1 MNIKQID
8 HLFKNLNIG
17 LWSYHADSNEWWFSE
32 QCKTLLKDFNFK
44 DSMEDLSECVLCDD
58 KNIFL
63 NLIHH
68 VKTSPSSFS
77 ISFRLQNKQR
87 SKLLWLSVKSVLEKH
102 KNNNVLLG
110 TINESSVPHSM
121 VARYSHAMATNDMAL
136 EAGNIGIW
144 SCRISS
150 LVNKNNNW
158 QFDTRARQIL
168 HLVQRNAKTYDEWT
182 QQLGKKDLVHIKKVI
197 SDALESNTEGGS
209 NFQFEY
215 KFETP
220 THNYKY
226 ILATGSVNTDPNT
239 GDKRID
245 GTFQDKTFERV
256 AQYELQRLN
265 ASVETRVQKRTELL
279 EKSTK
284 LAESANEAKGN
295 FLAMMSHELR
305 TPMNAIIGSLDLLA
319 MEQFDSEQLDL
330 VETSKSSSINLVRIL
345 NDILDFTKVESGN
358 IELERIP
365 MRLSDVIE
373 SIVNVFQ
380 PVANAKNVRLC
391 VFEDPLL
398 PKVVMGDP
406 TRLRQILYN
415 LMSNAIKF
423 SSSESNQPKI
433 VELHVCLRQ
442 KEKYLYYVEFCIIDF
457 GIGMTESTIKTL
469 FTPFKQAEKST
480 LRKFGGTGLGLSI
493 CYKLVNLMGG
503 KINVT
508 STVGEGSK
516 FYCDLPFSLAKLIP
530 AELQQANYAN
540 ISVVYN
546 HQQNEKCA
554 KSISLITSL
563 ENNGIRIVNHDALP
577 VDEMDD
583 INLALIICR
592 TEADIIQVNRLVYGC
607 PEALPVVI
615 CSHYPINLFSKIT
628 QKRSTFLLFDNLT
641 VNKLTAT
648 ITQKI
653 ATSSATKSLDE
664 VDLDEKLSLDE
675 RLSLDEKLSFDEK
688 LIFDDDFTLISD
700 IKNAAPE
707 LNARLLVVED
717 NPVNQKLIAKQLQK
731 LNLTFLMASNGF
743 EGLAYWQTY
752 SPKLILTDCHM
763 PEMNGF
769 DMSREIRKREKMQ
782 LSNKTRVSIIAITGA
797 TLTGDEQLCIE
808 AGMDDFLS
816 KPIQLKTL
824 KNMLNK
830 WIPNELPILSHNVL
844 IDFIGNDKNS
854 INEFYIEFMQQA
866 DTSMKFLT
874 MHFNARNFEKISE
887 EAHFLKTSAMAIG
900 AQRTGQIL
908 HILED
913 KAREKSTKECY
924 RELVALKTTLIA
936 LKSSIANHLNQA

>member
-32 QCKTLLKDFNFK
+32 QCRTLLKDFNFK

-63 NLIHH
+63 NLIHN

-77 ISFRLQNKQR
+77 ISFRLQNKQKR
-87 SKLLWLSVKSVLEKH
+87 KLLWLSVKSVLEKH
-102 KNNNVLLG
+102 NNNNVLLG

-136 EAGNIGIW
+136 KAGNIGIW

-158 QFDTRARQIL
+158 QFDTRARQLL
-168 HLVQRNAKTYDEWT
+168 HLVQRNSKTYDEWT

-220 THNYKY
+220 THNYKH

-239 GDKRID
+239 GEKRID

-265 ASVETRVQKRTELL
+265 ASLETRVQKRTELL

-305 TPMNAIIGSLDLLA
+305 TPMNAIIGSLDLLT

-330 VETSKSSSINLVRIL
+330 IETSKSSSINLIRIL
-345 NDILDFTKVESGN
+345 NDILDFTKIESGN

-365 MRLSDVIE
+365 TRLSDVIE

-406 TRLRQILYN
+406 TRLSQILYN

-423 SSSESNQPKI
+423 SSSESNQPKN
-433 VELHVCLRQ
+433 VELHVCLRH

-469 FTPFKQAEKST
+469 YTPFKQAEKST

-508 STVGEGSK
+508 STVGEGST

-530 AELQQANYAN
+530 AELQQANYEN
-540 ISVVYN
+540 ISAVYN

-583 INLALIICR
+583 INLALMICR

-615 CSHYPINLFSKIT
+615 CSHYPRNLFSKTT

-641 VNKLTAT
+641 VNKLIAT

-653 ATSSATKSLDE
+653 AIPSATKSLDA
-664 VDLDEKLSLDE
+664 LDLDE
-675 RLSLDEKLSFDEK
+675 RLSLDEK

-731 LNLTFLMASNGF
+731 LNLTFLMASNGL

-752 SPKLILTDCHM
+752 FPKLILTDCHM
-763 PEMNGF
+763 PEMNGY

-797 TLTGDEQLCIE
+797 ALTGDEQLCIE

-924 RELVALKTTLIA
+924 RELVAFKTTLIA
-936 LKSSIANHLNQA
+936 LKSSIADHLNQA

>member
-1 MNIKQID
+1 
-8 HLFKNLNIG
+8 
-17 LWSYHADSNEWWFSE
+17 
-32 QCKTLLKDFNFK
+32 
-44 DSMEDLSECVLCDD
+44 
-58 KNIFL
+58 
-63 NLIHH
+63 
-68 VKTSPSSFS
+68 
-77 ISFRLQNKQR
+77 
-87 SKLLWLSVKSVLEKH
+87 
-102 KNNNVLLG
+102 
-110 TINESSVPHSM
+110 
-121 VARYSHAMATNDMAL
+121 
-136 EAGNIGIW
+136 
-144 SCRISS
+144 
-150 LVNKNNNW
+150 
-158 QFDTRARQIL
+158 
-168 HLVQRNAKTYDEWT
+168 
-182 QQLGKKDLVHIKKVI
+182 
-197 SDALESNTEGGS
+197 
-209 NFQFEY
+209 
-215 KFETP
+215 
-220 THNYKY
+220 
-226 ILATGSVNTDPNT
+226 
-239 GDKRID
+239 
-245 GTFQDKTFERV
+245 
-256 AQYELQRLN
+256 
-265 ASVETRVQKRTELL
+265 
-279 EKSTK
+279 
-284 LAESANEAKGN
+284 
-295 FLAMMSHELR
+295 
-305 TPMNAIIGSLDLLA
+305 
-319 MEQFDSEQLDL
+319 
-330 VETSKSSSINLVRIL
+330 
-345 NDILDFTKVESGN
+345 
-358 IELERIP
+358 
-365 MRLSDVIE
+365 
-373 SIVNVFQ
+373 
-380 PVANAKNVRLC
+380 
-391 VFEDPLL
+391 
-398 PKVVMGDP
+398 
-406 TRLRQILYN
+406 
-415 LMSNAIKF
+415 
-423 SSSESNQPKI
+423 
-433 VELHVCLRQ
+433 
-442 KEKYLYYVEFCIIDF
+442 
-457 GIGMTESTIKTL
+457 MTESTIKTL